1 MKADLHI
8 HTCYS
13 PDCNSSLE
21 SIIDR
26 CRKLG
31 IGCVAITDHDTIEGA
46 LKMKQMAP
54 FPVIIGEEVMSSDGE
69 IIGYFLTEEIPSGLP
84 PEEVINQI
92 KGQGGL
98 VCLPHPF
105 DGFGRF
111 PLKASK
117 RDALLSKVDIIEV
130 FNARS
135 LSLSYCKRARTLVQR
150 NGILASAGSDA
161 HAPREIGK
169 AYVEMPAFDGPEEF
183 KIALSKGK
191 IFGQKNGVK
200 DHFLTTLGTLTRRM
214 NLRLGRISQ
223 LAGL

>member
-1 MKADLHI
+1 MKVDLHI

-26 CRKLG
+26 CQKLG
-31 IGCVAITDHDTIEGA
+31 IGCIAITDHDTIEGA
-46 LKMKQMAP
+46 LKMRQMAP

-69 IIGYFLTEEIPSGLP
+69 IMGYFLTAEIPAGLP
-84 PEEVINQI
+84 AEEVINRI
-92 KGQGGL
+92 KAQGGL

-111 PLKASK
+111 PLEASK
-117 RDALLSKVDIIEV
+117 RESLLSEIDIIEV

-135 LSLSYCKRARTLVQR
+135 LSLSYSKKARTLVRQ

-169 AYVEMPAFDGPEEF
+169 AYVEMPAFDGPGEF
-183 KIALSKGK
+183 KIALGKGK

-200 DHFLTTLGTLTRRM
+200 DHLLTTLGTLTKRL
-214 NLRLGRISQ
+214 NLKVHG
-223 LAGL
+223 

>member
-21 SIIDR
+21 SIIDQ
-26 CRKLG
+26 CQKLS
-31 IGCVAITDHDTIEGA
+31 IDCVAITDHDTIEGA
-46 LKMKQMAP
+46 VKMKQMAP
-54 FPVIIGEEVMSSDGE
+54 FTVIIGEEVMSSDGE
-69 IIGYFLTEEIPSGLP
+69 IMGYFLTEEIPSGLSA
-84 PEEVINQI
+84 EEVVHRI
-92 KGQGGL
+92 KAQGGL

-117 RDALLSKVDIIEV
+117 REVLYSEIDIVEV

-135 LSLSYCKRARTLVQR
+135 LSLRYSEEALAFAQT
-150 NGILASAGSDA
+150 NGFLASAGSDA

-200 DHFLTTLGTLTRRM
+200 DHFLTTLGTLTKRM
-214 NLRLGRISQ
+214 NLAVHRRG
-223 LAGL
+223 G

>member
-13 PDCNSSLE
+13 PDCSSSLE

-31 IGCVAITDHDTIEGA
+31 IGCVAVTDHDTIEGA
-46 LKMKQMAP
+46 LKMRQMAA

-69 IIGYFLTEEIPSGLP
+69 IIGYFLAEEIPTGLP
-84 PEEVINQI
+84 AEEVIHRI
-92 KGQGGL
+92 KAQGGL

-111 PLKASK
+111 PLRAAK
-117 RDALLSKVDIIEV
+117 REALLSDIDIIEV

-135 LSLSYCKRARTLVQR
+135 LSLSYSKMARTLVQR
-150 NGILASAGSDA
+150 KGILASAGSDA

-183 KIALSKGK
+183 KIALGKGK
-191 IFGQKNGVK
+191 IYGQKNGVK
-200 DHFLTTLGTLTRRM
+200 DHFLTTLGTLTKRM
-214 NLRLGRISQ
+214 NERLGR
-223 LAGL
+223 A

>member
-13 PDCNSSLE
+13 PDCNSSLQ
-21 SIIDR
+21 SIIDQ
-26 CRKLG
+26 CQKLG
-31 IGCVAITDHDTIEGA
+31 IGCIAITDHNTVEGA

-54 FPVIIGEEVMSSDGE
+54 FGVIIGEEVMSSDGE
-69 IIGYFLTEEIPSGLP
+69 IIGYFLTEKIPSGLSA
-84 PEEVINQI
+84 EEVINRI
-92 KGQGGL
+92 KAQGGL

-105 DGFGRF
+105 DSFGRS

-117 RDALLSKVDIIEV
+117 QESLLSEIDIIEV

-135 LSLSYCKRARTLVQR
+135 LSLSYSRRARTLVQR
-150 NGILASAGSDA
+150 NRILASAGSDA

-169 AYVEMPAFDGPEEF
+169 AYVEMPAFDGPREF
-183 KIALSKGK
+183 KIALGKGK

-200 DHFLTTLGTLTRRM
+200 DHFLTTLGTLTKR
-214 NLRLGRISQ
+214 LRIKHV
-223 LAGL
+223 

>member
-26 CRKLG
+26 CEKLG
-31 IGCVAITDHDTIEGA
+31 IDCIAITDHDTIEGA
-46 LKMKQMAP
+46 LKMREMAP
-54 FPVIIGEEVMSSDGE
+54 FPVIIGEEVMSLDGE
-69 IIGYFLTEEIPSGLP
+69 IIGYFLTEEIPGGLP
-84 PEEVINQI
+84 PEEVIHQI

-105 DGFGRF
+105 DSFGRF
-111 PLKASK
+111 PLRSSK
-117 RDALLSKVDIIEV
+117 REALLSKVDIIEV
-130 FNARS
+130 FNAHS
-135 LSLSYCKRARTLVQR
+135 PFLSSSKQARALVQR
-150 NGILASAGSDA
+150 NGLLASAGSDA

-169 AYVEMPAFDGPEEF
+169 AYVEMPAFEGPEEF
-183 KIALSKGK
+183 KVALSKGK

-200 DHFLTTLGTLTRRM
+200 DHFLTTLGTLTKRM
-214 NLRLGRISQ
+214 NLRLGRI
-223 LAGL
+223 